1 MRKAQSG
8 WDSQWPPR
16 WPLKASPWEKIYWIF
31 YRFFDGYVFNAHRW
45 AYWGWQKL
53 TRGFS
58 DRELWSLDYTCTEFI
73 LPRLK
78 AFRHGELNGTPML
91 DGYDQK
97 QNEADFKKMT
107 QEWEE
112 ILDQMILAFEYHH
125 KDGDDIDFGPSDYEI
140 MDGVKLNIQADEE
153 QYKKG
158 REEEQRREQIMAD
171 GFALFAKYYQSLWD

>member
-1 MRKAQSG
+1 MRKVKKG
-8 WDSQWPPR
+8 WDSQW
-16 WPLKASPWEKIYWIF
+16 EKIYWAI
-31 YRFFDGYVFNAHRW
+31 YRFFDDYVFNAHRW
-45 AYWGWQKL
+45 VYWGWQKL
-53 TRGFS
+53 MRGFS
-58 DRELWSLDYTCTEFI
+58 DRALWSLDHTCTDFI

-78 AFRHGELNGTPML
+78 AFRHGELHGTPML
-91 DGYDQK
+91 DGYEQEQSDS
-97 QNEADFKKMT
+97 DFAKMT

-125 KDGDDIDFGPSDYEI
+125 KNGDDIDFGLIDYEI
-140 MDGVKLNIQADEE
+140 TDGVKMDIQTDEE